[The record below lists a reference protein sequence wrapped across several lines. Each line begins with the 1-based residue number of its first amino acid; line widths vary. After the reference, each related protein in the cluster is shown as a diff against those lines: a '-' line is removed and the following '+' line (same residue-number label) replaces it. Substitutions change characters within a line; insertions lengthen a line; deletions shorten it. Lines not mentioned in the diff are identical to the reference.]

1 MHIYLGMFK
10 FGQHK
15 LTKMHII
22 STKALGL
29 SALRTLVFEG
39 SKIELS
45 DEVIQK
51 IQECRDYL
59 DQKIE
64 ATTDP
69 IYGINTGFGSLYDVR
84 IHSENLTKLQEN
96 LVRSHACGTG
106 DHVPQPIIKLML
118 LLKIKSLS
126 YGHSG
131 IQLETVNRLVS
142 FYNNDILPVIYTQG
156 SLGAS
161 GDLAPLAHLA
171 LPLIGEG
178 MVWYK
183 GVQTPAS
190 EVLQAFD
197 WTPITLQSKEGLAL
211 LNGTQFM
218 TAYGIH
224 SLLKSFKLSYLADLI
239 GTLSLDAYDG
249 RIEPFDPLVH
259 LVRPHNGQIKTAE
272 RILSFLEKSELM
284 QQPKKHVQD
293 PYSFRCMPQVHG
305 ATKDTLAFV
314 KNTFITEINAVTDN
328 PNIFIREDKIISGG
342 NFHGQ
347 PLAFGFDFLK
357 IAMAELGNISERR
370 TYQLV
375 SGLRELP
382 SFLVEKSGLNSG
394 FMIPQYTAA
403 SIVSANK
410 QLATPASV
418 DSIVSS
424 NGQEDHVSMGANAA
438 IQAYQIL
445 ENVERVLAIEL
456 LNASQAMFF
465 RNQKTSPFLTAIL
478 SSFRSEIPKVTE
490 DRVLHNDIDKAIKFI
505 QTLELEND
513 VLFD

>member
-1 MHIYLGMFK
+1 
-10 FGQHK
+10 
-15 LTKMHII
+15 
-22 STKALGL
+22 
-29 SALRTLVFEG
+29 
-39 SKIELS
+39 
-45 DEVIQK
+45 
-51 IQECRDYL
+51 
-59 DQKIE
+59 
-64 ATTDP
+64 
-69 IYGINTGFGSLYDVR
+69 
-84 IHSENLTKLQEN
+84 
-96 LVRSHACGTG
+96 
-106 DHVPQPIIKLML
+106 ML

-131 IQLETVNRLVS
+131 IQLETVNRLID
-142 FYNNDILPVIYTQG
+142 FYNNDILPVIFTQG

-178 MVWYK
+178 MVWYN
-183 GVQTPAS
+183 GAQVTAA
-190 EVLQAFD
+190 EVLNSYD

-224 SLLKSFKLSYLADLI
+224 ALLKSFKLSYMADLI
-239 GTLSLDAYDG
+239 GALSLDAYDG
-249 RIEPFDPLVH
+249 RIEPFDALVH

-272 RILSFLEKSELM
+272 RILSFLKDSELM

-305 ATKDTLAFV
+305 ATKDTLMFV
-314 KNTFITEINAVTDN
+314 RNTFINEINAVTDN
-328 PNIFIREDKIISGG
+328 PNIFTKEDKIISGG

-370 TYQLV
+370 TFQLV
-375 SGLRELP
+375 SGLRLLP

-394 FMIPQYTAA
+394 LMIPQYTAA

-438 IQAYQIL
+438 IQAYQII
-445 ENVERVLAIEL
+445 ENVERILAIEL

-465 RNQKTSPFLTAIL
+465 RTKKTAPFLSAIL
-478 SSFRSEIPKVTE
+478 SGFQSVIPKLTE
-490 DRVLHNDIDKAIKFI
+490 DRVLHDDIQKAIKFI

>member
-1 MHIYLGMFK
+1 
-10 FGQHK
+10 
-15 LTKMHII
+15 MHII
-22 STKALGL
+22 STKPL
-29 SALRTLVFEG
+29 SLSILRTLILQG
-39 SKIELS
+39 SKLKLS
-45 DEVIQK
+45 DEVIKK

-59 DQKIE
+59 DQKI
-64 ATTDP
+64 ANTTDP
-69 IYGINTGFGSLYDVR
+69 IYGINTGFGSLCDVR

-106 DHVPQPIIKLML
+106 DLVPKSIIKLML

-131 IQLETVNRLVS
+131 IQLETVNRLIL

-161 GDLAPLAHLA
+161 GDLAPLAHMA

-178 MVWYK
+178 KVWYK
-183 GVQTPAS
+183 GVQTTSS
-190 EVLQAFD
+190 EVLRHFD

-218 TAYGIH
+218 TAYGVH
-224 SLLKSFKLSYLADLI
+224 SLLKSFKLSYMADLI
-239 GTLSLDAYDG
+239 GALSLDAYDG

-259 LVRPHNGQIKTAE
+259 LVRPHNGQIQTAA
-272 RILSFLEKSELM
+272 RILNFLEDSELM
-284 QQPKKHVQD
+284 NQPKAHVQD

-305 ATKDTLAFV
+305 ATKDTLTFV

-328 PNIFIREDKIISGG
+328 PNIFIKDDKIISGG

-347 PLAFGFDFLK
+347 PLAYGFDFLK

-370 TYQLV
+370 TYQLI
-375 SGLRELP
+375 SGLRGLP
-382 SFLVEKSGLNSG
+382 SFLVDKSGLNSG
-394 FMIPQYTAA
+394 LMIPQYAAA

-438 IQAYQIL
+438 VQAFQVL
-445 ENVERVLAIEL
+445 DNVERILAIEL
-456 LNASQAMFF
+456 LNASQALFF
-465 RNQKTSPFLTAIL
+465 RQHNTSPFLIAVM
-478 SSFRSEIPKVTE
+478 SSFRKVVPKVVE
-490 DRVLHNDIDKAIKFI
+490 DRVLHDDIEKSIQFI

-513 VLFD
+513 LLFD